1 MNAPDNPTS
10 AGRDAGP
17 TGADSFANSFDSVL
31 ADCRF
36 GLRQLRSSPVF
47 TIVAVMTLAL
57 GMGAN
62 AAVFS
67 ILDPLLLRKLPVRD
81 PDQLVWVNSAGT
93 LGPAE
98 ISETN
103 TFYLYREKATV
114 LTDVL
119 AFSGVAPYNVK
130 HGGRTSIADGQ
141 LVSGNYFSALGVR
154 PFAGRLFEQTDE
166 RGPAAIVLSFDFWRR
181 EFDSNPRTIGSALRF
196 GEQSDASHT
205 GSSPERSYTVIGV
218 SPPGFFGAEVGKS
231 PDFYVPLGSAGL
243 PSQDYWQT
251 EFVTILARLKHGV
264 TLAQA
269 QDALNPLLQEAEK
282 ISSLPEIERQESF
295 ARALLTPAARGLSIA
310 REKFSLPARILMIAV
325 ALLLLIACGNIANL
339 LLARGMSRKREISVR
354 LALGAGRWRVVRQLL
369 TESALLAAMG
379 TIAGVLIG
387 QWLAR
392 LLVASLSTP
401 QLSIVLATDWNV
413 RLFVFLAALL
423 AFTVLIGGL
432 FPALSATRTELSE
445 ELKVLGGGT
454 HRSLSRSRFGRAL
467 IVGQVALSTMLLAG
481 AGLLLRSLY
490 NLETFDAGFDR
501 DKVVT
506 VRLNGYASSRT
517 RDQVA
522 SLFHQL
528 VERTRQL
535 PGVHSVSYSGFT
547 PISGKE
553 VGVNVIVEGYTLKP
567 GETANERFVGISPNY
582 FETMGI
588 SILAGRDFT
597 EADTH
602 SDSPSYQS
610 TNVAIINRTMSHRFF
625 GYTNPVGKHFRFVE
639 GNRPPLEI
647 VGVVADSKYNN
658 LRERATEFFYVP
670 GTHGDLEIRAN
681 VPAATLAGPL
691 RTIVNSLDSSITLTD
706 IKTLREQVDES
717 LHSDRLIAVLC
728 GIFSLLALALT
739 CIGLYGML
747 AFDVARRTS
756 EIGIRLTLGANP
768 ADIFRLI
775 VGQGIALTIA
785 GVVLGIAGGVS
796 ASSLLASFLFGVHH
810 TDPLT
815 FVAVSLAL
823 FCAAVAACFLPASRA
838 MRVAPVV
845 ALRNE

>member
-1 MNAPDNPTS
+1 MNASDNAAS
-10 AGRDAGP
+10 ARRDARP
-17 TGADSFANSFDSVL
+17 TGVEVFASSFDSVI

-47 TIVAVMTLAL
+47 TIVAVLTLAL

-62 AAVFS
+62 AAIFS
-67 ILDPLLLRKLPVRD
+67 ILDPLLLRKLPVRN
-81 PDQLVWVNSAGT
+81 PDELVWVNSAGT

-98 ISETN
+98 ISETSA
-103 TFYLYREKATV
+103 FCLYREQAAV
-114 LTDVL
+114 LSDVL
-119 AFSGVAPYNVK
+119 AFSGIAPYSVK
-130 HGGRTSIADGQ
+130 HDGRTATADGQ
-141 LVSGNYFSALGVR
+141 IVSGNYFTALGVR
-154 PFAGRLFEQTDE
+154 PFAGRLFEQSDE
-166 RGPAAIVLSFDFWRR
+166 HGPAAIVLSFDFWRS
-181 EFDSNPRTIGSALRF
+181 EFDSNPRAIGSVIRF
-196 GEQSDASHT
+196 GEQTDASHT
-205 GSSPERSYTVIGV
+205 GSSPEHSYTVIGV
-218 SPPGFFGAEVGKS
+218 SPPDFFGVEVGRS
-231 PDFYVPLGSAGL
+231 PDFYAPLGSAAL

-251 EFVTILARLKHGV
+251 EFVTILARLKPGV
-264 TLAQA
+264 TLLQA
-269 QDALNPLLQEAEK
+269 QSALDPLLQEAEK

-295 ARALLTPAARGLSIA
+295 ARVLLTPAARGLSTI
-310 REKFSLPARILMIAV
+310 REKFSLPARILMITAG
-325 ALLLLIACGNIANL
+325 LLLLIACGNIANL

-354 LALGAGRWRVVRQLL
+354 LALGAGRWRIVRQLL
-369 TESALLAAMG
+369 TESALLAATG
-379 TIAGVLIG
+379 AVAAVIIG
-387 QWLAR
+387 QWLTR
-392 LLVASLSTP
+392 LLIASLSTP
-401 QLSIVLATDWNV
+401 QLPIVLATDWSA
-413 RLFVFLAALL
+413 RLFVFFGALAVFTAL
-423 AFTVLIGGL
+423 VCGL
-432 FPALSATRTELSE
+432 VPALSATRTELSE

-454 HRSLSRSRFGRAL
+454 HRSLSRSPFGKTL

-506 VRLNGYASSRT
+506 ARLNGYASSRT

-522 SLFHQL
+522 SLFHEL
-528 VERTRQL
+528 VERLKQL
-535 PGVHSVSYSGFT
+535 PGIHSVSYSAFT

-567 GETANERFVGISPNY
+567 GETANERFVGISPSY

-588 SILAGRDFT
+588 PILAGRDFT

-610 TNVAIINRTMSHRFF
+610 TSVAIVNRTMARRFF
-625 GYTNPVGKHFRFVE
+625 GDTNPIGKHFRFVE

-658 LRERATEFFYVP
+658 LRESATDFFYIP

-691 RTIVNSLDSSITLTD
+691 RNIVSSLDSSVTLTD

-717 LHSDRLIAVLC
+717 LHSDRLIATLC
-728 GIFSLLALALT
+728 GIFSLLALVLT
-739 CIGLYGML
+739 CLGLYGVL

-775 VGQGIALTIA
+775 VGQGIAVTIA

-796 ASSLLASFLFGVHH
+796 ASSLIASFLFGVHH

-815 FVAVSLAL
+815 FI
-823 FCAAVAACFLPASRA
+823 AVAAALFVAAVTACCLPARRA